1 MNDPTFYLQQQ
12 IAALQAENQQLRAEI
27 ERVRQQQEATARA
40 RKQIAIGGARLLVPL
55 LDRQKVVRAFGKL
68 AETTSRFANTPSEWP
83 SRDEILGD
91 AREFMESC
99 VRFAIRRQTF
109 LLFVWLLGAS
119 IPVIQLWLVVQQ
131 NAIIENQNKFFEIQ
145 VYDIVSRSMTEGDR
159 NARLMTGA
167 LLSNAD
173 LEFLGGVV
181 EEAFDPD
188 LGGIYDAQ
196 GVQAGARR
204 LEDAAFRG
212 YLMRAVVRAAETRAS
227 DDPDRL
233 YEQMQ
238 PMLHRIVVDAGD
250 RLPEVLRVGDGDA
263 NAIDGALAEQ
273 VDNYVAQVGGAL
285 RIYGRLARSHGDT
298 EAFHADVQVL
308 LARLAKRPW
317 SGRFG
322 TATRFCIERFLFEV
336 ARGSDLDD
344 PPIAWDDAAAS
355 PEQARADGI
364 AALRT
369 ELGGDAVDWDRLAK
383 QVEGS

>member
-1 MNDPTFYLQQQ
+1 MNDPTVYLQQQ
-12 IAALQAENQQLRAEI
+12 IAALQVENQQLRAEL
-27 ERVRQQQEATARA
+27 ERIRQQQEAASRA

-55 LDRQKVVRAFGKL
+55 LDRQKVVRSFSQL
-68 AETTSRFANTPSEWP
+68 AQTMSRFAGPPSEWP
-83 SRDEILGD
+83 TREEVLGD
-91 AREFMESC
+91 SREFMESC
-99 VRFAIRRQTF
+99 LRFVIRRQLF
-109 LLFVWLLGAS
+109 LLFIWLLGAS

-131 NAIIENQNKFFEIQ
+131 NQIIENQNKFFEIQ

-173 LEFLGGVV
+173 VEFLGGVV

-188 LGGIYDAQ
+188 LGGIYHTE
-196 GVQAGARR
+196 GVHAGTRR

-212 YLMRAVVRAAETRAS
+212 YLMRAVVRAAENRATE
-227 DDPDRL
+227 DPDEL
-233 YEQMQ
+233 YAQMQ
-238 PMLHRIVVDAGD
+238 PMLRRIVVDAGD

-263 NAIDGALAEQ
+263 AAIDGALAEQ

-285 RIYGRLARSHGDT
+285 RIYGRLARSHEDT
-298 EAFHADVQVL
+298 ADFHADVQVL

-322 TATRFCIERFLFEV
+322 SATRFCIERFLFEV
-336 ARGSDLDD
+336 ARASDLDD
-344 PPIAWDDAAAS
+344 PPLEWDDAEGS

-364 AALRT
+364 AALRSA
-369 ELGGDAVDWDRLAK
+369 LGGDAVDWDRLAA
-383 QVEGS
+383 QVEGP